1 MRLGK
6 QDLHTKRIDPNT
18 WESALSQSGTIHIAY
33 DVEID
38 PKDQLQLDNHRVDET
53 GGYFDGAS
61 LLLYSDK
68 SVHLPVFLKLNLPH
82 GWKVATSL
90 PEREGGFSAK
100 NYLTL
105 VDAPVV
111 PETSLSEPFL

>member
-1 MRLGK
+1 
-6 QDLHTKRIDPNT
+6 
-18 WESALSQSGTIHIAY
+18 
-33 DVEID
+33 
-38 PKDQLQLDNHRVDET
+38 
-53 GGYFDGAS
+53 
-61 LLLYSDK
+61 
-68 SVHLPVFLKLNLPH
+68 VHLPVFLKLNLPH